1 MNAIPMTELNQKRI
15 GLRMV
20 PAYEDDTETRSLAL
34 SSLADAQHNPRTPAI
49 VIKHAIAK
57 AFLA

>member
-1 MNAIPMTELNQKRI
+1 MTELNQKRI